1 MMRGKAYIV
10 SNLSDAQSAEAGKR
24 RKMNF
29 CKVFFI
35 IPPSAHEKPNDLSA
49 FPTYSRTIH
58 YLSAKSVD
66 LEKRKGFV

>member
-1 MMRGKAYIV
+1 MRGKAYII

-24 RKMNF
+24 VKMNF
-29 CKVFFI
+29 GKIFFV
-35 IPPSAHEKPNDLSA
+35 IPPPAHEKPNDLSVSSR
-49 FPTYSRTIH
+49 YSRTIY

>member
-35 IPPSAHEKPNDLSA
+35 IPPSAHEQQNYLSVSSR
-49 FPTYSRTIH
+49 YSRTIH